1 MDNVIRIGDKINWR
15 GNYGKAIPIEATVK
29 KIVDNRNGCKS
40 EDYYKSSVELE
51 KFVGRDFIV
60 DLTNG
65 YWAYAY
71 QIDQI
76 K

>member
-1 MDNVIRIGDKINWR
+1 MDNVIKIGDKVNWR
-15 GNYGKAIPIEATVK
+15 GNYGKANPIEATVK
-29 KIVDNRNGCKS
+29 QLVDNRDGLKREN
-40 EDYYKSSVELE
+40 YYRSSVELD
-51 KFVGRDFIV
+51 KFVNRDFIV

-71 QIDQI
+71 QIDII